1 MNKISVLIVLIIIF
15 NGFVVAGININPK
28 SNNTEFKNIESFIEN
43 ISFPEYKII
52 ENNCM
57 TSIEMEG
64 YNYILEPGKPLLP
77 AEILLIALPP
87 NCIFESIDFKGLN
100 IEQIP
105 GFYKIVPSSK
115 LSPSYSFLEYNS
127 DIREIDE
134 QWIKNYEL
142 TYKSDD
148 AYPIKSG
155 KLIGQGSFHK
165 ISYVSVAVYPFIYH
179 PLSGRLF
186 KYGSIEIKVNYR
198 YEINK
203 KKLDYNY
210 DIDKKAS
217 NLFINY
223 DKIKNMYQPY
233 LISSLSSFD
242 KYNYVIITS
251 NDLYNSIV
259 SSKFIG
265 WKSNLGYNI
274 KIINITDSF
283 IEDQNG
289 FDLAEQIRNF
299 LRNYYVDWG
308 IKYVLLVGNYDNVPM
323 RYCYPNNNNH
333 NFNLSDVYSGEV
345 PTDYYYA
352 DLSAADSESWDSDG
366 DGFYGE
372 IRDDIPDFAAEVFIG
387 RIPTNNASRVV
398 YTLDKLVT
406 FESDT
411 SEWKNNVLDAGAIAF
426 FTPWKDSA
434 GVIDFIEKDL
444 MEDMLISHY
453 SEQEGYKVSEY
464 DWNPLSEEA
473 FTGDWKTARYG
484 LVNVNAHGWSHG
496 ISRWV
501 WVNDNDGDNRPDDN
515 ELEWKFF
522 ISVNSDL
529 DDDYPSIFFDMSC
542 LVGYPEPS
550 PSSWPEGWRGN
561 LGIDLL
567 TRPSWGASVGVL
579 SATRLAYGGST
590 NWPYPPGGME
600 SICYEFNK
608 NIIDKNETIGE
619 ALYNSKF
626 YTTTNCPL
634 GGFVEYINMYNYN
647 LYGDPSLNRNGFA
660 IIGRPS
666 KPSTPIGK
674 TNGEMYETYNYSSVS
689 FDPEEDQIYYWFD
702 WGNGNNTNWLG
713 PHASGNVCEASY
725 SWSEKGDYEIRVRVK
740 DIHGYISEW
749 SDPLSISI
757 PKSKISN
764 PIIQIL
770 LKLLERFLF
779 SNIILNQIN

>member
-1 MNKISVLIVLIIIF
+1 MNKLSILILLIIIL
-15 NGFVVAGININPK
+15 NGVGVVGINIDPK
-28 SNNTEFKNIESFIEN
+28 LTNTEFKNIGSFIEN
-43 ISFPEYKII
+43 ISFSEFKII
-52 ENNCM
+52 ENNGM
-57 TSIEMEG
+57 NSIEMKG
-64 YNYILEPGKPLLP
+64 YSYIIEAGKPLLP
-77 AEILLIALPP
+77 IKILLIALPP
-87 NCIFESIDFKGLN
+87 NCIFDSINFKGLN
-100 IEQIP
+100 IRQIP
-105 GFYKIVPSSK
+105 GFLKIVPNSK
-115 LSPSYSFLEYNS
+115 LSPSCSFLKYNRNVS
-127 DIREIDE
+127 EIDE
-134 QWIKNYEL
+134 QWIENYEL
-142 TYKSDD
+142 IYKSDD
-148 AYPIKSG
+148 PYPINPG
-155 KLIGQGSFHK
+155 NLIGQGSFHK
-165 ISYVSVAVYPFIYH
+165 VNYISVVVYPFIYH

-186 KYGSIEIKVNYR
+186 KYDSVEIKVNYR
-198 YEINK
+198 YDLNK
-203 KKLDYNY
+203 KELNYNSE
-210 DIDKKAS
+210 IDKKAS
-217 NLFINY
+217 SLFINY

-233 LISSLSSFD
+233 LNLSLSSFE
-242 KYNYVIITS
+242 YNYVIITS

-265 WKSNLGYNI
+265 WKSNLGYSI
-274 KIINITDSF
+274 KIVNITDSL
-283 IEDQNG
+283 ISDQNG

-387 RIPTNNASRVV
+387 RIPTNNASRVI

-411 SEWKNNVLDAGAIAF
+411 NEWKNNVLDAGAIAF

-464 DWNPLSEEA
+464 DWNPLTEEA

-484 LVNVNAHGWSHG
+484 LVNVDAHGWSHG

-501 WVNDNDGDNRPDDN
+501 WVNDNDGDNIPDDN
-515 ELEWKFF
+515 ELEWKYF
-522 ISVNSDL
+522 IDVNSDL

-567 TRPSWGASVGVL
+567 TRPNWGASTGVL

-634 GGFVEYINMYNYN
+634 GGFVEYLNMYNYN

-660 IIGRPS
+660 IQARPS
-666 KPSTPIGK
+666 KPSTPIGT
-674 TNGEMYETYNYSSVS
+674 TNGENYKTYNYSSVS
-689 FDPEEDQIYYWFD
+689 SDPEEDLIYYWFD

-713 PHASGNVCEASY
+713 PYASGNDCIASY

-740 DIHGYISEW
+740 DIHGFISEW
-749 SDPLSISI
+749 SDSLVVRM
-757 PKSKISN
+757 SKNKAVSMILFLQRFFQRF
-764 PIIQIL
+764 PIFEKIL
-770 LKLLERFLF
+770 HQL
-779 SNIILNQIN
+779 I